1 MHILSKK
8 GQATVEYLLLMT
20 VIAAIFWKVIVHVQ
34 DVFYGWNGQPGAIE
48 LFIKNQVVEKL
59 STTKQ
64 SGWRKTP

>member
-1 MHILSKK
+1 MQILNKK

-34 DVFYGWNGQPGAIE
+34 DVFYGWDGRPGAIE
-48 LFIKNQVVEKL
+48 LFIKDQVVKKL

-64 SGWRKTP
+64 SGWLKTP

>member
-1 MHILSKK
+1 MHILNKK

-34 DVFYGWNGQPGAIE
+34 EIFYGWKGQPGAIE
-48 LFIKNQVVEKL
+48 LFLKDQVVEKL

-64 SGWRKTP
+64 SPWHKNP